1 MNRVMT
7 YLGPLGL
14 GALLAGV
21 LLRMLAPDQENF
33 WTASL
38 LVGLSLTIVYL
49 GTKWKELANLTR
61 QRGARYGANLGIL
74 IALVAGII
82 IAINY
87 LANRHS
93 KRLDLTATQ
102 QYTLSDQAVSVLS
115 NLDRDLHITVFN
127 RKDQAQVALDLL
139 DQFRYQSNRITVEVV
154 DQEAEPA
161 KAARY
166 RTSTEANIP
175 FGTIVIDSGEKVER
189 VSVAAEQDV
198 INGIIRVIK
207 EGKKKIYFI
216 EGHGEKSVDETATGL
231 SIVKTKLEE
240 SNYEIGEFLP
250 LQSMQEGRILV
261 PPDAAALA
269 IVGPQRDYLP
279 AETEMLR
286 EHLEGGGKVLFLLDP
301 ENQGAKPNL
310 VAMLNDIGVR
320 AGNDVVIDASGVG
333 QLFGFGPEVPLV
345 ASYSTHTITQK
356 FANVPTVY
364 PFVRSVQGAD
374 TPPEGVSVTTLVSSS
389 DNSWAEDDFDAL
401 SQGQVSPDE
410 GERTGP
416 LSLAVAVTVAVE
428 QPASEDLAEKAAG
441 DEGTESPDSPDSSG
455 DASEA
460 AAEPEGENAPEEGPR
475 EGRAVVIGDS
485 DFISNALAGAPVAN
499 LDLFLNMVS
508 WITEDEDL
516 ISIRPREPQDRRIFM
531 NQQQQKNVAYLSLL
545 FIPVAVLITGTI
557 VWWGRRQ

>member
-1 MNRVMT
+1 MNRVMS

-38 LVGLSLTIVYL
+38 LLGLSLSIIYL
-49 GTKWKELANLTR
+49 GTRWKELANLTR

-93 KRLDLTATQ
+93 KRWDLTATQ

-127 RKDQAQVALDLL
+127 RKDQAQAALDLL
-139 DQFRYQSNRITVEVV
+139 DQFRYQSSRISVEVV

-189 VSVAAEQDV
+189 VAVAAEQDV

-216 EGHGEKSVDETATGL
+216 EGHGEKSVEESATGL
-231 SIVKTKLEE
+231 SIIKTKLEE

-279 AETEMLR
+279 AEVEMLR
-286 EHLEGGGKVLFLLDP
+286 EYLDGGGKVLFLLDP
-301 ENQGAKPNL
+301 ENQGVKPNL
-310 VAMLNDIGVR
+310 VAMLNDFGVR
-320 AGNDVVIDASGVG
+320 ADNDVVIDASGVG

-356 FANVPTVY
+356 FTNVPTVY
-364 PFVRSVQGAD
+364 PFVRSVEGVD
-374 TPPEGVSVTTLVSSS
+374 NPPEGVSITTLVSSS
-389 DNSWAEDDFDAL
+389 DNSWAEEDFDAL
-401 SQGQVSPDE
+401 SQGRVSPGE

-416 LSLAVAVTVAVE
+416 LSLAVAVTVAVKE
-428 QPASEDLAEKAAG
+428 PASGAEPAAR
-441 DEGTESPDSPDSSG
+441 DESAESPDTRG
-455 DASEA
+455 GASEA
-460 AAEPEGENAPEEGPR
+460 AAEPEAGNEPEEGPR
-475 EGRAVVIGDS
+475 EGRAVVVGDS
-485 DFISNALAGAPVAN
+485 DFVSNALAGAPVAN
-499 LDLFLNMVS
+499 LDLFLNMVN

-545 FIPVAVLITGTI
+545 FIPLAVLITGTI

>member
-1 MNRVMT
+1 MNRVMS

-21 LLRMLAPDQENF
+21 LLWMLAPDQENF

-38 LVGLSLTIVYL
+38 LVGLLLSVVYL
-49 GTKWKELANLTR
+49 GTRWRELANLGR
-61 QRGARYGANLGIL
+61 QRGARYGANLSLL
-74 IALVAGII
+74 IVLVAGII
-82 IAINY
+82 IGINY
-87 LANRHS
+87 IANRHS
-93 KRLDLTATQ
+93 KRWDLTATQ

-115 NLDRDLHITVFN
+115 HLDRDLHLTVFN
-127 RKDQAQVALDLL
+127 RKDQAQAALDLL

-216 EGHGEKSVDETATGL
+216 ESHGEKNVEESATGL
-231 SIVKTKLEE
+231 SIIKTKLEE

-279 AETEMLR
+279 AEIEMLR
-286 EHLEGGGKVLFLLDP
+286 EYLDGGGKVLFLLDP
-301 ENQGAKPNL
+301 ENQGVKPNL
-310 VAMLNDIGVR
+310 VAMLNDFGVR
-320 AGNDVVIDASGVG
+320 AGNNVVIDASGVG

-345 ASYSTHTITQK
+345 ASYSSHTITQK

-364 PFVRSVQGAD
+364 PFVRSVEGVD
-374 TPPEGVSVTTLVSSS
+374 NPPEGVSITTLVSSS
-389 DNSWAEDDFDAL
+389 DNSWAEEDFGAL
-401 SQGQVSPDE
+401 SEGRVSPGE

-416 LSLAVAVTVAVE
+416 LSLAVAITVTVKE
-428 QPASEDLAEKAAG
+428 PSSEDEPAADKAA
-441 DEGTESPDSPDSSG
+441 ESPDSG
-455 DASEA
+455 GGASKA
-460 AAEPEGENAPEEGPR
+460 AAEAEVGNAPEKGPS
-475 EGRAVVIGDS
+475 EGRAVVVGDS
-485 DFISNALAGAPVAN
+485 DFVSNALAGAPVAN
-499 LDLFLNMVS
+499 LDLFLNMVN

-545 FIPVAVLITGTI
+545 FIPLAVLITGTI